1 MRALSALINSPWC
14 ITEDALKTILTIAKR
29 EQPELSAVE
38 AQLGRKLEYAR
49 SVTERGGVATI
60 PVDGPIFRK
69 ANLFT
74 SMSGATSIEIL
85 AKDFTTALHNPQVRA
100 ILLAIDSPGGEVTG
114 VHEFAEMIH
123 QARGVKPIVAYVEG
137 LGASAAYWIASAC
150 DSIICDPTA
159 MLGSI
164 GVIAALDNSSDPNQ
178 LTFVSAKSPNKHPD
192 MATDAGRAQIQ
203 ALIDATADVFIAD
216 VARNRGVTTEAVIE
230 RFGAGGMKVG
240 ADAVTAG
247 LADKLGSY
255 EQALADLQNRRPQS
269 TAVQATGPD
278 LRESITVIPLNRTA
292 GVPVVSPASIPARVP
307 TIDRT
312 SLPVKENRMSE
323 DIQRPSEPATV
334 AAIDVELNAAET
346 AKIDRIVSMRE
357 QEWKAREARILQE
370 ADARFERR
378 MAEERVRNDVENYA
392 QHITTPTLT
401 RQHALPGQ
409 AATYG
414 AFLLSLNASQRST
427 ATGLFDNILA
437 SGLVSFEEIG
447 SGGEGEGTPDP
458 SQQWQ
463 SAITAKVSAGLSRS
477 AAIEAVK
484 REQPALF
491 AAYNASG
498 VTKKG
503 GR

>member
-29 EQPELSAVE
+29 ENPELSAVE
-38 AQLGRKLEYAR
+38 TQLGRKLEYAR

-74 SMSGATSIEIL
+74 SMSGATSVEIL
-85 AKDFTTALHNPQVRA
+85 AKDFTTALHNPQVKA

-114 VHEFAEMIH
+114 VHEFAEMVH

-164 GVIAALDNSSDPNQ
+164 GVIAALDNSSDPNSI
-178 LTFVSAKSPNKHPD
+178 TFVSAKSPNKHPD

-203 ALIDATADVFIAD
+203 ALIDATAEVFIAD
-216 VARNRGVTTEAVIE
+216 VARNRGVTTEAVVE
-230 RFGAGGMKVG
+230 RFGAGGLKVG

-255 EQALADLQNRRPQS
+255 EQALTDLQNRRSQP
-269 TAVQATGPD
+269 AAMQATSPEW
-278 LRESITVIPLNRTA
+278 RESVTTIPLNRTA
-292 GVPVVSPASIPARVP
+292 GGVLPSLVSPASVPARRVP
-307 TIDRT
+307 TIDR
-312 SLPVKENRMSE
+312 SPLPVKENRMSE
-323 DIQRPSEPATV
+323 DIQHPSEPATV

-414 AFLLSLNASQRST
+414 AFLLSLSASQRSA
-427 ATGLFDNILA
+427 ATGLFDSILA

-447 SGGEGEGTPDP
+447 SSGEGAESRDAGTE
-458 SQQWQ
+458 WN
-463 SAITAKVSAGLSRS
+463 ALVTAKVASGMGRA
-477 AAIEAVK
+477 AAIQAVAK
-484 REQPALF
+484 ERPELY
-491 AAYNASG
+491 AAQSSR
-498 VTKKG
+498 KG
-503 GR
+503 GK